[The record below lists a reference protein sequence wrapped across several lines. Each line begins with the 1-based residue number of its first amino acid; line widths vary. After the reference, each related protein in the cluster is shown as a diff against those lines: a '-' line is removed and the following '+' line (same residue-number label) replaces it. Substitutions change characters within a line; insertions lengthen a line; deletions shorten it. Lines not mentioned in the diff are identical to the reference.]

1 MFTQQA
7 VGCALYVTGFGE
19 SMARL
24 AGLESPW
31 AERGFAGAAVL
42 LLGVINV
49 AGVKWVVKLQFV
61 LLIVLLLA
69 GLDFAVGSFVHTDP
83 AAGFDG
89 WLTGHLANNTFSEY
103 TEVNILNN
111 FFFILSIY
119 KNLILRRNVVHFLN
133 F

>member
-1 MFTQQA
+1 

-24 AGLESPW
+24 AGLDSPW

-42 LLGVINV
+42 ALGVINV

-61 LLIVLLLA
+61 LLLILLMA

-83 AAGFDG
+83 ANGFDG
-89 WLTGHLANNTFSEY
+89 WLTGNLGRNTASNY
-103 TEVNILNN
+103 TDVRIL
-111 FFFILSIY
+111 I
-119 KNLILRRNVVHFLN
+119 RVTWVQ
-133 F
+133 